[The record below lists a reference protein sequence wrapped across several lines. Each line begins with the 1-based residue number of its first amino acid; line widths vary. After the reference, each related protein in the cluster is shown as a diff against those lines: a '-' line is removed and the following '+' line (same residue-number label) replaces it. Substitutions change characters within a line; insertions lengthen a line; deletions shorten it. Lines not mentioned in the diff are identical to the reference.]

1 MGSIQNS
8 MSTEPACPES
18 GRNPPAPY
26 RRHVTGTEIAVVLG
40 ASLLGA
46 FVKSITGMGYPLIA
60 VPLIT
65 LVLGVE
71 EAVIIVAA
79 PNVTANALLCFNAR
93 GARAEARDLPV
104 LVGFGMAGAV
114 VGTFALVSVPEDPLL
129 IALVVTIV
137 AFVVNFARAPEVAI
151 DPATATRW
159 APGVGIVV
167 GLMQGA
173 VGVSGPVVATWLHG
187 YRLPKQ
193 TYVFSVTIIFGLS
206 GLVQLV
212 LLASSGAYD
221 LELALVSALAFVPV
235 LAMIPVGTSL
245 RARLGGV
252 AFERAVLA
260 VLVGSATALLF
271 QVFG

>member
-1 MGSIQNS
+1 M
-8 MSTEPACPES
+8 
-18 GRNPPAPY
+18 
-26 RRHVTGTEIAVVLG
+26 TGTEIAVVLG

-46 FVKSITGMGYPLIA
+46 FVKSVTGMGYPLLA

-71 EAVIIVAA
+71 DAVVIVAA
-79 PNVTANALLCFNAR
+79 PNVTANALLCF
-93 GARAEARDLPV
+93 GAREARSGARDLRA

-129 IALVVTIV
+129 IALVVTIL
-137 AFVVNFARAPEVAI
+137 AFVVNYLRAPEVAI
-151 DPATATRW
+151 DPVTASRW

-193 TYVFSVTIIFGLS
+193 TYVFSVTLIFGLS

-212 LLASSGAYD
+212 LLASTGAYD
-221 LELALVSALAFVPV
+221 VDRVFVSALAFVPV

-245 RARLGGV
+245 RARLGGL

-260 VLVGSATALLF
+260 VLVGSAIAL
-271 QVFG
+271 VVRVVG

>member
-1 MGSIQNS
+1 
-8 MSTEPACPES
+8 MS
-18 GRNPPAPY
+18 G
-26 RRHVTGTEIAVVLG
+26 VEIAVVLG

-46 FVKSITGMGYPLIA
+46 FVKSVTGMGYPLLA

-71 EAVIIVAA
+71 DAVVIVAA
-79 PNVTANALLCFNAR
+79 PNVTANALLCF
-93 GARAEARDLPV
+93 GAREARHEARDLGT

-129 IALVVTIV
+129 VALVVTIA
-137 AFVVNFARAPEVAI
+137 AFVLNYLRAPEVAI
-151 DPATATRW
+151 DPVTATRF
-159 APGVGIVV
+159 APAVGIVV

-193 TYVFSVTIIFGLS
+193 TYVFAVTLIFGLS

-212 LLASSGAYD
+212 LLATSGAYD
-221 LELALVSALAFVPV
+221 LTLAAVSALAFVPV

-245 RARLGGV
+245 RARLGGP
-252 AFERAVLA
+252 AFERAVLG
-260 VLVGSATALLF
+260 VLVASAVAL
-271 QVFG
+271 VYRIVS